1 MGIIEYLKNKKKD
14 KEMTLVA
21 RNNLAELQNGEE
33 TPAIRLYYVALE
45 QFKRYGTNNLCIGQ
59 TYGISSPFVLPK
71 DMSLEDACK
80 VVSFLSDK
88 VEKENNLEPAGAK
101 SVSMVSNIL
110 EKYGFEKIDGKEKG
124 YYHTVTEYD
133 PFHKIESGLPVCNK
147 IDGVVDLFSVN
158 GDFKLFKK
166 SDLHDRYFDWYSEGI
181 TQQEITK
188 IYKNIHQ
195 ENLLSTSASEDD
207 KTR

>member
-1 MGIIEYLKNKKKD
+1 MGIIEYLKNKKREND
-14 KEMTLVA
+14 LPLIA
-21 RNNLAELQNGEE
+21 RDDLAELQEQGE
-33 TPAIRLYYVALE
+33 TPAIRLYYVAFE

-88 VEKENNLEPAGAK
+88 VEKENDLEPACAK
-101 SVSMVSNIL
+101 SVAIVSNIL
-110 EKYGFEKIDGKEKG
+110 EKYGFEKIEKREKG
-124 YYHTVTEYD
+124 YFHTVTEYD
-133 PFHKIESGLPVCNK
+133 PFHKIKSGLPVCDK
-147 IDGVVDLFSVN
+147 MSGIVDLFSIG

-166 SDLHDRYFDWYSEGI
+166 SDLHKRYFDWYSKGI
-181 TQQEITK
+181 TQEQITD

-195 ENLLSTSASEDD
+195 ENLLSNATHEDD
-207 KTR
+207 KTI

>member
-21 RNNLAELQNGEE
+21 RDNLAELQNGEE

-45 QFKRYGTNNLCIGQ
+45 QFKRYGTNNPCIGQ

-88 VEKENNLEPAGAK
+88 VERENDLKPVCAK
-101 SVSMVSNIL
+101 SVAMVSNIL
-110 EKYGFEKIDGKEKG
+110 EKYGFETINGKEKG
-124 YYHTVTEYD
+124 YFHTVTEYG
-133 PFHKIESGLPVCNK
+133 PFQKIESGLPVCDK
-147 IDGVVDLFSVN
+147 MSGVVDLFSVN

-166 SDLHDRYFDWYSEGI
+166 SKLHDRYFDWYKEGI
-181 TQQEITK
+181 TQEQITN

-195 ENLLSTSASEDD
+195 EDLLSDLASEDD